1 MGKLF
6 SRSKI
11 DAADYNDPNLTADE
25 LVLAKMG
32 YKQELRR
39 GFNEVMNFTFCATA
53 VSVISSLV
61 ILLSYGLTVGG
72 PTVMVWGWY
81 KLNLLILNFCFKIN
95 KNIYR
100 IVGSIFTILIGL
112 SMGEIC
118 STYPSA
124 GSVYAKYIKN

>member
-11 DAADYNDPNLTADE
+11 DAADYNDPNLTQDE

-81 KLNLLILNFCFKIN
+81 NKLF
-95 KNIYR
+95 
-100 IVGSIFTILIGL
+100 
-112 SMGEIC
+112 
-118 STYPSA
+118 
-124 GSVYAKYIKN
+124 